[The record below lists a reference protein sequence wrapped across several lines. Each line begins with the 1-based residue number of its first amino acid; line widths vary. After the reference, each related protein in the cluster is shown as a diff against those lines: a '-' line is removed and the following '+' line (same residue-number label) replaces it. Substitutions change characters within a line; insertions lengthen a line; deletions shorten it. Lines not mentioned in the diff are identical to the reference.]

1 MTREWCLLLYLCQ
14 QTFCQTYEIACRF
27 SRPWNISTYCEVLWL
42 NPYLIVQVPASS
54 YLNSFSFLGYPLPKV
69 TWKKS
74 GQLIDETYQI
84 LSNGT
89 VRNEITF
96 HSIERSFLRT
106 KLTCEASNTNL
117 TRPTS
122 TTVNVDMNCK
132 LKKKCVAS
140 EANMFRF
147 PVWAGNWPW
156 MMIILIE
163 TRNTCSVA
171 NFEYFGIEKVYS
183 INSYT

>member
-1 MTREWCLLLYLCQ
+1 MRGFVTK
-14 QTFCQTYEIACRF
+14 
-27 SRPWNISTYCEVLWL
+27 SIS
-42 NPYLIVQVPASS
+42 NSPGPSLILSE
-54 YLNSFSFLGYPLPKV
+54 FIFILGYPLPKV

-163 TRNTCSVA
+163 IRNTCSVA

>member
-1 MTREWCLLLYLCQ
+1 MRGFVTK
-14 QTFCQTYEIACRF
+14 
-27 SRPWNISTYCEVLWL
+27 SIS
-42 NPYLIVQVPASS
+42 NSPGPSLILSE
-54 YLNSFSFLGYPLPKV
+54 FIFILGYPLPKV

-163 TRNTCSVA
+163 IRNTCSVA

-183 INSYT
+183 INSCSRIERREVDLCLLHF